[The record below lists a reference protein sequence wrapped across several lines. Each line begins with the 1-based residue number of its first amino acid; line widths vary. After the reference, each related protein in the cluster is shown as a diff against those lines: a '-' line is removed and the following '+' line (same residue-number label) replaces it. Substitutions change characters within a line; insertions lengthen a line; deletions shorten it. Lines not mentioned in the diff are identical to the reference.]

1 MLLDANLSK
10 YYWAEAVSTAVYLK
24 NRSPTKAVQ
33 GMTPFEAW
41 HGKKP
46 SVDHLRVFGC
56 DAYAHIPKEERGK
69 SDKKARKCVLLGYR
83 AETKGYRL
91 YDVKDRKIVYSRDV
105 QFNENSKYLEQD
117 PHNSNDYK
125 LTVNF
130 PSNSVTPTDDDCE
143 DQPPNH
149 AEPPQPPRRSTR
161 PRKEPDYYAKQQNH
175 LRETPATFGDAN
187 VSRDKAKW
195 RAAMDT
201 EMKSLEQNDV
211 WNLVKLPPGRKA
223 VGSKWVFNKKA
234 GADGSVQRYKARL
247 VAQGYSQTFGT
258 DYDETFCPVVRQESL
273 RCLIALSVQNG
284 LKLHQVDVATAF
296 LNGTLEEE
304 VYMRQPE
311 GFEVNGK
318 EHLVCKLKKSI
329 YGLKQSPRC
338 WNTALDTE
346 LKKMGFAQSPNDP
359 CIYYKNME
367 GEMLFLRVYVDDI
380 IIAGKRETNLNE
392 IKRALSG
399 KFEIKDVGE
408 LSYFLGVKVEQ
419 RKNSVW
425 IGQPAYMQNLLER
438 FGMQESNPV
447 ATPVNVSTK
456 LTKATDENPIDQQKY
471 QSAIGSLMYLSVSTR
486 PDISYAVNNLARFSS
501 NPQEEH
507 WTALKRLLRYL
518 RGTQKHGILYTKHGS
533 NTCVGYT
540 DADWAGDVNDR
551 KSTSGYTF
559 LLSGGAVSR
568 KSQNRNVLPSRLRKQ
583 NILLWQVLPRSQ
595 FGSDS

>member
-1 MLLDANLSK
+1 
-10 YYWAEAVSTAVYLK
+10 
-24 NRSPTKAVQ
+24 
-33 GMTPFEAW
+33 
-41 HGKKP
+41 
-46 SVDHLRVFGC
+46 
-56 DAYAHIPKEERGK
+56 
-69 SDKKARKCVLLGYR
+69 
-83 AETKGYRL
+83 
-91 YDVKDRKIVYSRDV
+91 
-105 QFNENSKYLEQD
+105 
-117 PHNSNDYK
+117 
-125 LTVNF
+125 
-130 PSNSVTPTDDDCE
+130 
-143 DQPPNH
+143 
-149 AEPPQPPRRSTR
+149 
-161 PRKEPDYYAKQQNH
+161 
-175 LRETPATFGDAN
+175 
-187 VSRDKAKW
+187 
-195 RAAMDT
+195 MDT

-234 GADGSVQRYKARL
+234 GADGSVQRYKVRL

-367 GEMLFLRVYVDDI
+367 GEMLFLGVYVDDI
-380 IIAGKRETNLNE
+380 IIAGERETNLNE